1 MTLTFLDIY
10 NEVAGQAW
18 SMYDGD
24 ADSIDEMES
33 ALKSSINKALSEIW
47 CSYPFP
53 FRNKTYTVT
62 TSSGNAIYSTPN
74 GNIIKK
80 TVSGKQVYSVRIGKN
95 YLEFLDDYETLEDK
109 EGTPTGFYIKNDS
122 LFLYPTPDD
131 NYTVT
136 IEYLTLAIGED
147 DFGDSVYSLQNDN
160 DTIDIPDKYENIFKN
175 ALITKSMLYAI
186 ASEQDENY
194 SGYKEQYEKAYKILI
209 NYTSGLNNKEK
220 RVYW

>member
-24 ADSIDEMES
+24 AESVDEMES

-53 FRNKTYTVT
+53 FRIKTLTIAT
-62 TSSGNAIYSTPN
+62 REGGNEYETPN
-74 GNIIKK
+74 GNILKK
-80 TVSGKQVYSVRIGKN
+80 TVSGTQVYSIRIGTD
-95 YLEFLDDYETLEDK
+95 YLEYLDDYETFEVK
-109 EGTPTGFYIKNDS
+109 SGKPTGFYISNENIY
-122 LFLYPTPDD
+122 LYPTPD
-131 NYTVT
+131 NVYTVT

-147 DFGDSVYSLQNDN
+147 DFGTAIYSLQKEEDAIN
-160 DTIDIPDKYENIFKN
+160 IPEKYENIFKN
-175 ALITKSMLYAI
+175 VLITKSMLYAI
-186 ASEQDENY
+186 ASETDENY
-194 SGYKEQYEKAYKILI
+194 SGYKEQYDKAYKILL
-209 NYTSGLNNKEK
+209 NYTSGLEKER

>member
-1 MTLTFLDIY
+1 MTLTFIDIY

-53 FRNKTYTVT
+53 FRNKSYTVT

-74 GNIIKK
+74 GNIVKK
-80 TVSGKQVYSVRIGKN
+80 TVSGNQVYSIRIGKN
-95 YLEFLDDYETLEDK
+95 YLEFLDDYEILEDK
-109 EGTPTGFYIKNDS
+109 EGKPIGFYIQNDN
-122 LFLYPTPDD
+122 LVLYPTPDD

-160 DTIDIPDKYENIFKN
+160 DTIDIPEKYENIFKN

-194 SGYKEQYEKAYKILI
+194 SGYKEQYDKAYKILI
-209 NYTSGLNNKEK
+209 NYTSGIDKEK

>member
-24 ADSIDEMES
+24 AESVDEMES

-53 FRNKTYTVT
+53 FRIKTLTIAT
-62 TSSGNAIYSTPN
+62 REGGNEYETPN
-74 GNIIKK
+74 GNILKK
-80 TVSGKQVYSVRIGKN
+80 TVSGTQVYSIRIGTD
-95 YLEFLDDYETLEDK
+95 YLEYLDDYETFEVK
-109 EGTPTGFYIKNDS
+109 SGKPTGFYISNENIY
-122 LFLYPTPDD
+122 LYPTPD
-131 NYTVT
+131 NVYTVT

-147 DFGDSVYSLQNDN
+147 DFGSAIYSLQKEEDAIN
-160 DTIDIPDKYENIFKN
+160 IPEKYEIIFKN
-175 ALITKSMLYAI
+175 VLITKSMLYAI
-186 ASEQDENY
+186 ASETDENY
-194 SGYKEQYEKAYKILI
+194 SGYKEQYDKAYKILL
-209 NYTSGLNNKEK
+209 NYTSGLEKER